1 MTMASTLCAVLAMPL
16 LSYLYLNQSVEVP
29 VASMM
34 RSILLI
40 VLLPVLAGTT
50 INSFYAHLT
59 QKLQNIFPVFSS
71 MAIVLIIAIIVA

>member
-1 MTMASTLCAVLAMPL
+1 MPKTSFRKNSDSPRV

-59 QKLQNIFPVFSS
+59 HKLKFPNY
-71 MAIVLIIAIIVA
+71 